1 MCVTDGL
8 ENLEGEP
15 GPQREMLLLGEALD
29 LVTTRQGFKSP
40 ALVPLVTALI
50 KRVRELGPA
59 SPGAGAQDRSAEA
72 GVPDQA
78 VTEDEVP
85 PKPAVAPEI
94 EREIEPES
102 PQNTTDAKQDM
113 AAGRA
118 EAADALSSQRLLQDQ
133 LATRDKKLAALT
145 SAVGQLVDVLQR
157 RSWSGGIDRRD
168 ALRVSGQDARVF
180 INDRP
185 YDVINWSSKG
195 FLIKVRDIN
204 RIGMRD
210 FDFHFVLELSDETIE
225 FQGRAKTVR
234 IEGDKL
240 AAQFEKLDSETDA
253 KITKIMTGLRGP
265 AE

>member
-1 MCVTDGL
+1 
-8 ENLEGEP
+8 
-15 GPQREMLLLGEALD
+15 MLLLGEALD

-50 KRVRELGPA
+50 KRVREIGPA
-59 SPGAGAQDRSAEA
+59 SSDAGARDGGPEA

-78 VTEDEVP
+78 ATEGEAP
-85 PKPAVAPEI
+85 SKPAVASET
-94 EREIEPES
+94 ETES
-102 PQNTTDAKQDM
+102 ESASPPNSTDAKHGAD
-113 AAGRA
+113 AGSV
-118 EAADALSSQRLLQDQ
+118 ETAADTPLSQQVLQDQ

-145 SAVGQLVDVLQR
+145 SAVGQLVHVLQR

-168 ALRVSGQDARVF
+168 APRVSGQDARVF

-195 FLIKVRDIN
+195 FLIKARDVN
-204 RIGMRD
+204 RIGIRD

-253 KITKIMTGLRGP
+253 KITKIMASLRGP

>member
-1 MCVTDGL
+1 MYVTDGL
-8 ENLEGEP
+8 ENPKGES

-50 KRVRELGPA
+50 QRVRVLGPA
-59 SPGAGAQDRSAEA
+59 PSDGEPQAGGPDRSDIPEATPPEPPAAPAAE
-72 GVPDQA
+72 
-78 VTEDEVP
+78 
-85 PKPAVAPEI
+85 PEI
-94 EREIEPES
+94 EADTGNGAAAA
-102 PQNTTDAKQDM
+102 PQG
-113 AAGRA
+113 AAA
-118 EAADALSSQRLLQDQ
+118 NEATSSQRDLQDQ

-145 SAVGQLVDVLQR
+145 SAVGQLVNVLQR

-168 ALRVSGQDARVF
+168 APRVSGQDARVF

-185 YDVINWSSKG
+185 YEVVNWSKKG
-195 FLIKVRDIN
+195 FLIRVRDAN

-234 IEGDKL
+234 IEGDAL
-240 AAQFEKLDSETDA
+240 AAEFENLDQETDA
-253 KITKIMTGLRGP
+253 KIAQIMAGLRGP

>member
-8 ENLEGEP
+8 EKLKGEP
-15 GPQREMLLLGEALD
+15 DPQREMLLLGEALD

-59 SPGAGAQDRSAEA
+59 APNGEAPVGA
-72 GVPDQA
+72 PDQT
-78 VTEDEVP
+78 VKEDETP
-85 PKPAVAPEI
+85 PKPAVDGEAE
-94 EREIEPES
+94 
-102 PQNTTDAKQDM
+102 TDS
-113 AAGRA
+113 GTV
-118 EAADALSSQRLLQDQ
+118 EGTPAADAESTERATETPAAPPSPRGLQDQ
-133 LATRDKKLAALT
+133 LASRDKKLAALT
-145 SAVGQLVDVLQR
+145 SAVGQLVNVLQR

-168 ALRVSGQDARVF
+168 APRVSGQDARVF
-180 INDRP
+180 VNDHP
-185 YDVINWSSKG
+185 YAVVNWSTKG
-195 FLIKVRDIN
+195 FLIKVRDVN

-234 IEGDKL
+234 IEGDLL
-240 AAQFEKLDSETDA
+240 AAQFEKLDKETNA
-253 KITKIMTGLRGP
+253 KITQIMAGLRGP